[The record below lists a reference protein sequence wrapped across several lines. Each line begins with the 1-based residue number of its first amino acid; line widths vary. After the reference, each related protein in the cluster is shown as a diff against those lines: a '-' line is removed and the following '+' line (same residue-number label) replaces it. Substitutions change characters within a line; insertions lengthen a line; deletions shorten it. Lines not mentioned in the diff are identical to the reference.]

1 MMQDFFAS
9 GRVADLVLLVLLAE
23 ATALF
28 LWHRRTGRGLA
39 PLALAGLV
47 LPGVAFALAL
57 RAALTGAG
65 WHWVAAALVAAF
77 LAHGF
82 DVAVRMRTRG

>member
-1 MMQDFFAS
+1 MQAFFAS
-9 GRVADLVLLVLLAE
+9 GQVADLVLLVLLAE
-23 ATALF
+23 ALALF

-39 PLALAGLV
+39 PLAVAGLV

-65 WHWVAAALVAAF
+65 WGWVAAALVAAF
-77 LAHGF
+77 LTHAF
-82 DVAVRMRTRG
+82 DLAVRLRPR

>member
-1 MMQDFFAS
+1 MQDFFAS

-23 ATALF
+23 ALALF

-39 PLALAGLV
+39 PLVLAGLV

-65 WHWVAAALVAAF
+65 WGWVAAALVAAF
-77 LAHGF
+77 FTHAF
-82 DVAVRMRTRG
+82 DLAVRLRSR

>member
-1 MMQDFFAS
+1 MQDFFAS

-23 ATALF
+23 AAALY

-39 PLALAGLV
+39 PLALAGLI

-57 RAALTGAG
+57 RAALSGAG
-65 WHWVAAALVAAF
+65 WGWVAAALVAAF
-77 LAHGF
+77 FAHAL
-82 DVAVRMRTRG
+82 DVLVRLKLR